1 MRQDYAE
8 FVRRD
13 AEILVIGPEGPKAFI
28 RFWQENAMPFIGL
41 ADPKHTVADL
51 YHQQVKLLKLG
62 RMPALLVVD
71 KAGRIRYE
79 HYGHDMADIPPNADI
94 LALLDRL
101 DQKDDIGQDLQD

>member
-1 MRQDYAE
+1 MRQDYPQFAQ
-8 FVRRD
+8 RD
-13 AEILVIGPEGPKAFI
+13 AEILAIGPEGPKAFV

-41 ADPKHTVADL
+41 ADPKHTVANL
-51 YHQQVKLLKLG
+51 YHQQVNLLKLG

-71 KAGRIRYE
+71 QAGRIRYE

-101 DQKDDIGQDLQD
+101 NQQDDVGQD